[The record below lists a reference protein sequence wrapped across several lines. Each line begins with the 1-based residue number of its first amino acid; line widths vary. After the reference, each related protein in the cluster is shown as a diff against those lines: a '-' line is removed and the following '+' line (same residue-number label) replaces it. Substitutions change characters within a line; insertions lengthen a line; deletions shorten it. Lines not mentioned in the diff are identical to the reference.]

1 MAEEGRRRGERRQ
14 AEVGLGVE
22 GVDDVADEKDP
33 EEDGLVWGSA
43 VSEVFIIYS
52 FEYFFGGRGVE

>member
-43 VSEVFIIYS
+43 VSEVFITYS
-52 FEYFFGGRGVE
+52 